1 MISPNLNGISAIN
14 VFCSSQQRKFG
25 SFRGVIMQQPCSRC
39 GYVSDRPARFCRQ
52 CGAQLFTE
60 TETTSAPTRNYN
72 PRQSSQPYSDPSAQT
87 SGAGFDDQT
96 PETSRLYRPPIGQGY
111 PHYQHYPV
119 APEAPP
125 KKSNAGVWILIA
137 FLSLILVGGG
147 MIGMVGY
154 AVKRNYPAPAA
165 PPPSDSIPEPG
176 EPPPPPPGPEAEAAD
191 EATFEE
197 KVPAELRRYVYPKA
211 EVTEPVNV
219 SGKQVVTMTTG
230 DEIKKIKEFYTRLVG
245 SPLVEDN
252 SQRGKTL
259 VFQTGESPVT
269 LISIERDDDDPEK
282 NRITLTRSPFVPK
295 LK

>member
-1 MISPNLNGISAIN
+1 
-14 VFCSSQQRKFG
+14 
-25 SFRGVIMQQPCSRC
+25 MQQPCSRC

-52 CGAQLFTE
+52 CGARLFIE
-60 TETTSAPTRNYN
+60 TETTSAPTRNYD
-72 PRQSSQPYSDPSAQT
+72 PRQSSPPYSDPPAQA

-96 PETSRLYRPPIGQGY
+96 PETSRLYQPPIGQGY

-119 APEAPP
+119 APEAAP

-176 EPPPPPPGPEAEAAD
+176 EPPPPPPGPEADD
-191 EATFEE
+191 ETAFEE
-197 KVPAELRRYVYPKA
+197 NVPAELRRYVYPKA
-211 EVTEPVNV
+211 EITESVNV
-219 SGKQVVTMTTG
+219 LGNQVVTMTTG
-230 DEIKKIKEFYTRLVG
+230 DEIKKIKEFYSRLVG